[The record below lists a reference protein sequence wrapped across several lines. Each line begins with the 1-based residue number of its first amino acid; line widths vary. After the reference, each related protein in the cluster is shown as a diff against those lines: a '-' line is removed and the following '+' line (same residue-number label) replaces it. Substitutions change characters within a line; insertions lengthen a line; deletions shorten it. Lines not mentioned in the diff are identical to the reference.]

1 MTEVQQFWDDLY
13 GQREQVWSGRVN
25 APLAERAADLPP
37 GRALDLGC
45 GEGADALWLAERG
58 WAVSAV
64 DISPTALGRARAEAD
79 RRGLAVD
86 WQQADLA
93 EALPPGPY
101 ELVTAHFLQSPVEL
115 PRAAVLQRAAAEVAP
130 GGHLLV
136 VGHAAAP
143 PWSQHEH
150 QDQHDPELMPPAA
163 TVLDQLALGDGWQLL
178 EADDVPRTAT
188 GPDGRTHELLDSVVL
203 ARRR

>member
-1 MTEVQQFWDDLY
+1 MTADVAQFWDDLY
-13 GQREQVWSGRVN
+13 GERERVWSGRVN
-25 APLAERAADLPP
+25 APLADRVADLPP

-58 WAVSAV
+58 WAVTAV
-64 DISPTALGRARAEAD
+64 DISATALGRARAEAE
-79 RRGLAVD
+79 RRGLQVD

-93 EALPPGPY
+93 VALPPGPY
-101 ELVTAHFLQSPVEL
+101 QLVSAHFLQSPVEL
-115 PRAAVLQRAAAEVAP
+115 PRASVLQRAAAEVAP

-136 VGHAAAP
+136 VGHASAP
-143 PWSQHEH
+143 PWSQHEP
-150 QDQHDPELMPPAA
+150 DPELMPSAA
-163 TVLDQLALGDGWQLL
+163 TVLGQLALGDGWQVL

-188 GPDGRTHELLDSVVL
+188 GPDGQTGELLDSVVL